1 MIEVAVRED
10 GPAIRAITT
19 EVGVFTAAEVDCVDE
34 LFGDYLEH
42 GAGGD
47 YRFIVFR
54 DGATVLGY
62 GCYGPTALTE
72 GTWDFYWLG
81 VTPAAHGRGV
91 GRALLEVVEK
101 QVVAAGGYLLL
112 IETSMTPAYAPARR
126 LYEGAGYQREA
137 VIRDFYARGD
147 DLVMYSKHFS

>member
-1 MIEVAVRED
+1 MIEAAARGD
-10 GPAIRAITT
+10 GPAIRGIT
-19 EVGVFTAAEVDCVDE
+19 EGVGVFTAAEVACVDE
-34 LFGDYLEH
+34 LFADYLEH

-47 YRFIVFR
+47 YRFIVYR

-72 GTWDFYWLG
+72 GTWDLYWLG
-81 VTPAAHGRGV
+81 VAPAAHGRGV
-91 GRALLEVVEK
+91 GRALLERVEAET
-101 QVVAAGGYLLL
+101 VAHGGYLLL

-126 LYEGAGYQREA
+126 LYEAAGYQREA

-147 DLVMYSKHFS
+147 DLVMYSKHFA